1 MRFAEI
7 SRLLRNVPL
16 RGPPAQRSSRCRSNF
31 RCAAIRSAV
40 VRWPGRNHEWD
51 QIRKIYRRDSHHT
64 LICVCDAYGNVK
76 SRRECAMNNHSDD
89 RQLREK
95 WERWTR
101 TPADVIRNDR
111 TGVTHLAVSHQD
123 YTLCGIN
130 GLRRIRR
137 HGLLNLIKQLPM
149 ENAAQEATCHICKR
163 HSSLALL

>member
-1 MRFAEI
+1 MR
-7 SRLLRNVPL
+7 V
-16 RGPPAQRSSRCRSNF
+16 
-31 RCAAIRSAV
+31 
-40 VRWPGRNHEWD
+40 GRNHECD
-51 QIRKIYRRDSHHT
+51 QIRKIYRRDSQHT
-64 LICVCDAYGNVK
+64 LICVCDAYGNGIQTHHPWVMR
-76 SRRECAMNNHSDD
+76 RRECAMNNHSDN

-123 YTLCGIN
+123 YTLCGIS

-137 HGLLNLIKQLPM
+137 HGLLILIKQLPM

-163 HSSLALL
+163 HSSNAPL

>member
-1 MRFAEI
+1 
-7 SRLLRNVPL
+7 
-16 RGPPAQRSSRCRSNF
+16 
-31 RCAAIRSAV
+31 
-40 VRWPGRNHEWD
+40 
-51 QIRKIYRRDSHHT
+51 
-64 LICVCDAYGNVK
+64 
-76 SRRECAMNNHSDD
+76 MNNHSDD

-123 YTLCGIN
+123 YTLCGIS

-163 HSSLALL
+163 HSGLAPL